1 MSRLVFRATE
11 GTMMTRN
18 REQRSIHDKL
28 QAQQRISRRHLV
40 GGASAMAASLALAGP
55 DVRAARA
62 FGQDAETS
70 ILIGTLGEAKTINP
84 FLTDESEGDWRCKML
99 FDEFVRAN
107 PATFALEP
115 GLASEWTIDDL
126 TITFTLQPTA
136 TFSDGSDVTA
146 EDVAFTIRGMIAGD
160 TGSSRQS
167 KYLSIAG
174 AQEYADGVAED
185 VSGLKALDEKTLEI
199 TLARPDAPFLY
210 NLRFIFVV
218 PAAALEGKSL
228 TDDPFFQAPIGAGPY
243 VFESWSTGADFVAT
257 ANPNYWQEGKPAI
270 ARFTHRTIADAQSLV
285 LALQSGEI
293 DASNY
298 PNPAAKAEL
307 EENPELTILVP
318 PFTSPNGWMFN
329 TANEHLAKPE
339 VRRAIAMALDTEQF
353 AADALLGLGQ
363 AGLGPIAPDSWA
375 FDPDL
380 EPIPFDPETAALMID
395 EAGAFGAS
403 IRFLVNQGNVLRE
416 DWLTYTQQALQ
427 EIGIEVI
434 PEVME
439 YAALSDRVTVARD
452 YDACGVDF
460 AGVTAEPSELN
471 EQFHS
476 ASAGNFMNYANPELD
491 ELLTQAKETLD
502 QEAAKPIYAD
512 IQRIIMDD
520 VPMHFAWYRPFLHA
534 VHSRFE
540 GYTDSGAYG
549 LFHTLE
555 DWTVTG

>member
-1 MSRLVFRATE
+1 
-11 GTMMTRN
+11 MMTRHGD
-18 REQRSIHDKL
+18 RTPLYCAKL
-28 QAQQRISRRHLV
+28 STLDPLSRRRFL
-40 GGASAMAASLALAGP
+40 GGATALTASLVLTPAGL
-55 DVRAARA
+55 RAAPRA
-62 FGQDAETS
+62 QDDASS

-107 PATFALEP
+107 PATYASEP

-126 TITFTLQPTA
+126 TLTFTLQPNA
-136 TFSDGSDVTA
+136 TFSDGTDVTA
-146 EDVAFTIRGMIAGD
+146 DDVAFTIKGMIAKE
-160 TGSSRQS
+160 TGSSRQT

-174 AQEYADGVAED
+174 AQEYADGAADD
-185 VSGLKALDEKTLEI
+185 VSGIKVLDPKTLGI

-218 PAAALEGKSL
+218 PKAALDGKNL
-228 TDDPFFQAPIGAGPY
+228 ADDPFFQAPVGAGPY
-243 VFESWSTGADFVAT
+243 VFESWTTGADFVAT

-270 ARFTHRTIADAQSLV
+270 SRLTHRTIADAQSLV

-307 EENPELTILVP
+307 EENPNLTILVP

-329 TANEHLAKPE
+329 AANEHLAKKE
-339 VRRAIAMALDTEQF
+339 VRRAIAMALNTEQF
-353 AADALLGLGQ
+353 AADSLLGLSRP
-363 AGLGPIAPDSWA
+363 GLGPIAPDSWA

-380 EPIPFDPETAALMID
+380 EPIPYDPETASQMID
-395 EAGAFGAS
+395 AAGSYGAS
-403 IRFLVNQGNVLRE
+403 IRFMVNQGNVLRE

-427 EIGIEVI
+427 DVGIEVI
-434 PEVME
+434 PEVIE
-439 YAALSDRVTVARD
+439 YATLSERVTATQD
-452 YDACGVDF
+452 YDVCGVDF
-460 AGVTAEPSELN
+460 AGVTAEPSELY

-476 ASAGNFMNYANPELD
+476 GSAGNFMNYANPDLD

-502 QEAAKPIYAD
+502 QEAAKPIYAE
-512 IQRIIMDD
+512 IQRLIMDD

-534 VHSRFE
+534 VDSRFT
-540 GYTDSGAYG
+540 GYTDSAAYG